1 MVSLRL
7 NTSPRVPSFS
17 GPMALAAALMLVSIF
32 SEPFWQN
39 FYVLEGKALNTTIKV
54 GAWGACTRF
63 RNNTGITGPTT
74 FCTSTTSSFNYYYVP
89 NATAGGINQFPTV
102 QDDATILGQNAADA
116 DSRIFILGS
125 SATGVYW
132 IHVVA
137 AILAVLCVLSLVVPP
152 SWLGS
157 EESRLFAFQ
166 KSGVVTILL
175 ALSACVLS
183 FVTFIAEIAVAIPAR
198 NRLNSINGISGQL
211 GNVQWFVLPSAIVM
225 LPALCSVLIR
235 SSRPHQ
241 YSDL

>member
-1 MVSLRL
+1 MGSLHEIQSQFLSFSLSLRFRKL
-7 NTSPRVPSFS
+7 ISLSTEQHGNHGSDHLCEFFTSHLLPRK
-17 GPMALAAALMLVSIF
+17 
-32 SEPFWQN
+32 
-39 FYVLEGKALNTTIKV
+39 EGERAYTASCV
-54 GAWGACTRF
+54 Q
-63 RNNTGITGPTT
+63 
-74 FCTSTTSSFNYYYVP
+74 CTSTTSSFNYYYVP

-211 GNVQWFVLPSAIVM
+211 VRLS
-225 LPALCSVLIR
+225 LSLSL
-235 SSRPHQ
+235 
-241 YSDL
+241 D